1 MHQITDSTVLNT
13 AVIPLCN
20 LMGNSTTQLHNGF
33 FGMPQ
38 GFSAVYQAMDFRI
51 LEENYANVEKYI
63 QGICKGEFRSV
74 IVNGPPGVGKSY
86 SVDAYLQQY
95 ANEDCYKV
103 AAGHMTPLSLYGNL
117 YQYRNVGD
125 VLVLD
130 DIDSVFSKI
139 EGINLLKAAMDTK
152 PVRRIS
158 WESSSTVVMNLG
170 LPPHFEFKG
179 SIVLISN
186 IGFVQKKGKM
196 QEHLDALKDRSYSLH
211 ISDNTREE
219 LYQQVCFMV
228 IKKGLLKEF
237 DLAAE
242 QQSKIL
248 DYIGSN
254 LDQLNKISLRLAI
267 KLAGLMKANPEE
279 WSSMAD
285 SGLLS
290 GSLD

>member
-1 MHQITDSTVLNT
+1 MNLNHINQDSAAALP
-13 AVIPLCN
+13 I
-20 LMGNSTTQLHNGF
+20 MGLIGNNNQPAHNGF

-38 GFSAVYQAMDFRI
+38 GFSAVYQAMDFSV

-86 SVDAYLQQY
+86 SVDTYLQQY
-95 ANEDCYKV
+95 AEEGSYKV

-152 PVRRIS
+152 PVRRIN
-158 WESSSTVVMNLG
+158 WESSSAVVMNLG
-170 LPPHFEFKG
+170 LPSHFEFKG
-179 SIVLISN
+179 SVVLISN

-211 ISDNTREE
+211 ISDNTKEE

-237 DLAAE
+237 ELTAE

-248 DYIGSN
+248 DYIGAN
-254 LDQLNKISLRLAI
+254 LDRLNKISLRLAM

>member
-13 AVIPLCN
+13 AVISLGN
-20 LMGNSTTQLHNGF
+20 LMGNSTTRLHNGL

-38 GFSAVYQAMDFRI
+38 GFSAAYQAMDFSV

-248 DYIGSN
+248 YYIGSN
-254 LDQLNKISLRLAI
+254 LDQLNKVSLRLAM

>member
-13 AVIPLCN
+13 AVIPLGN
-20 LMGNSTTQLHNGF
+20 LVGDSTTPWHNCLVAI
-33 FGMPQ
+33 PQ
-38 GFSAVYQAMDFRI
+38 GFSAVYQAMDFSV

-86 SVDAYLQQY
+86 SVDTYLQQY
-95 ANEDCYKV
+95 AKEDSYKV

-152 PVRRIS
+152 PVRRIN
-158 WESSSTVVMNLG
+158 WESSSAVVMNLG
-170 LPPHFEFKG
+170 LPSHFEFKG
-179 SIVLISN
+179 SVVLISN

-211 ISDNTREE
+211 ISDNTKEE

-237 DLAAE
+237 DLTAE

-248 DYIGSN
+248 DYIGAN
-254 LDQLNKISLRLAI
+254 LDRINKISLRLAM

>member
-1 MHQITDSTVLNT
+1 MQQISNVVTVNPATIRLNSILFNGQPT
-13 AVIPLCN
+13 
-20 LMGNSTTQLHNGF
+20 HNGF
-33 FGMPQ
+33 FGIPN
-38 GFSAVYQAMDFRI
+38 GFSATYQAMDFSV

-86 SVDAYLQQY
+86 SVDTYLQQY
-95 ANEDCYKV
+95 AEEGSYKV

-117 YQYRNVGD
+117 HQYRNVGD

-152 PVRRIS
+152 PVRRIN
-158 WESSSTVVMNLG
+158 WESSSAVVMNLG
-170 LPPHFEFKG
+170 LPSHFEFKG
-179 SIVLISN
+179 SVVLISN

-196 QEHLDALKDRSYSLH
+196 QEHLEALKDRSYSLH
-211 ISDNTREE
+211 ISDNTKEE

-237 DLAAE
+237 DLTAE

-248 DYIGSN
+248 DYIGAN
-254 LDQLNKISLRLAI
+254 LDRLNKISLRLAM

>member
-1 MHQITDSTVLNT
+1 MNLNHINQDS
-13 AVIPLCN
+13 AVALPI
-20 LMGNSTTQLHNGF
+20 MGLIGNNNQPAHNGF

-38 GFSAVYQAMDFRI
+38 GFSAVYQAMDFSV

-86 SVDAYLQQY
+86 SVDTYLQQY
-95 ANEDCYKV
+95 AEEDSYKV

-152 PVRRIS
+152 PVRRIN
-158 WESSSTVVMNLG
+158 WESSSAVVMNLG
-170 LPPHFEFKG
+170 LPSHFEFKG

-186 IGFVQKKGKM
+186 IGFVHKKGKM

-211 ISDNTREE
+211 ISDNTKEE

-237 DLAAE
+237 ELTAE

-254 LDQLNKISLRLAI
+254 LDKLNKISLRLAM
-267 KLAGLMKANPEE
+267 KLACLMKANPEE